1 MSRHVL
7 RFRHS
12 DTGLTPSFTYFK
24 KVSDL
29 SNVVPQPSIVEISNG
44 TYYFDYTPTYDI
56 TFEIDGGASI
66 PTEEVRYIAD
76 TISPR
81 DTWLDEPIS
90 QVHTDVWSDSTTYAA
105 GQKGVR
111 VDQLGDPTDASSAS
125 TLFGKSLL
133 YKEIVR
139 GDGAGLSNGASVR
152 NVYDRLGA
160 PTGASVVVDIA
171 AVATS
176 VKGSAGLDISQIAGT
191 GWAAPANTLK
201 TISESLG
208 GAPTLPS
215 IAAAVW
221 DVDLTTHTTAGTSG
235 AKLGAAA
242 SQTDINVAQ
251 SSIKGA
257 SNIDAT
263 QLYTRLGAPAG
274 ASLAAD
280 IAAIKTDTGGAAANV
295 TALGTQLTRALGLMH
310 ENSVLDQTIYD
321 SSNNLISGR
330 LRIYNSKANAS
341 GATSTGLIAT
351 YTISATYVGEN
362 VQTYTVVLEGS

>member
-29 SNVVPQPSIVEISNG
+29 SNVCRSLRLSRLATEPTTSITHLHTTSLLKSTVAQAFQLKKYGTLSTQSVREIHGLMSPSLKSTQMSG
-44 TYYFDYTPTYDI
+44 PTARL
-56 TFEIDGGASI
+56 TQR
-66 PTEEVRYIAD
+66 P
-76 TISPR
+76 
-81 DTWLDEPIS
+81 
-90 QVHTDVWSDSTTYAA
+90 
-105 GQKGVR
+105 KGVR
-111 VDQLGDPTDASSAS
+111 VDQLGDLPMQVRLRLSLESRFS
-125 TLFGKSLL
+125 TKKLSVEMGQGFRTAHLF
-133 YKEIVR
+133 E
-139 GDGAGLSNGASVR
+139 

-191 GWAAPANTLK
+191 GWAAPL
-201 TISESLG
+201 IPSRRFLSHW

-274 ASLAAD
+274 FSCRRHRSNQD
-280 IAAIKTDTGGAAANV
+280 RYRGAAANV

-330 LRIYNSKANAS
+330 LRIYNSKAM
-341 GATSTGLIAT
+341 LR
-351 YTISATYVGEN
+351 ER
-362 VQTYTVVLEGS
+362 LLLGS